1 MTIKVIYDKIMEML
15 NNLTIVDN
23 ESLKKQG
30 KQTKKKEN
38 ENFYNSC
45 SIIVKDGVNDKCVNI
60 KLFNNGKIT
69 MTGSKKESAGYNAC
83 CILLNELKKINQNI
97 FPFPLDVTEV
107 DACKLVAKDI
117 IKQFNNIDICVF
129 GTGMHDPKSEKKF
142 NLDKIREIMEVNYF
156 GTMNS
161 INSIY
166 DYFSEKKNGQI
177 SIISS
182 VAGYRGLPAAGAY
195 CASKSALTSFAE
207 SLNFDM
213 RMKNVRVSL
222 ISPGFIK
229 TPMTDQNDFPMPMIK
244 TPEFAA
250 DEIYKGLVIKKSFE
264 IHFPKAFT
272 YFLKFLQMLPSSLYF
287 KLVARGMKKI
297 DY

>member
-1 MTIKVIYDKIMEML
+1 MEDKKIIWITGASSGIGKALAIKFAE
-15 NNLTIVDN
+15 NGWIVAA
-23 ESLKKQG
+23 SARR
-30 KQTKKKEN
+30 EN
-38 ENFYNSC
+38 
-45 SIIVKDGVNDKCVNI
+45 
-60 KLFNNGKIT
+60 
-69 MTGSKKESAGYNAC
+69 
-83 CILLNELKKINQNI
+83 LLNELKQINQNI
-97 FPFPLDVTEV
+97 YPFPLDVTEIEN
-107 DACKLVAKDI
+107 CRTVAKKI
-117 IKQFNNIDICVF
+117 LEQFNNIDICVF
-129 GTGMHDPKSEKKF
+129 GTGMHDPKSEKTF
-142 NLDKIREIMEVNYF
+142 NLEKIREIMEVNYF

-166 DYFSEKKNGQI
+166 EYFSKKKSGQI

-195 CASKSALTSFAE
+195 CASKAALTSFTE

-213 RMKNVRVSL
+213 QKKNVRVSL

-244 TPEFAA
+244 SPKFAA
-250 DEIYKGLVIKKSFE
+250 NEIYKGLTAKKTFE

-272 YFLKFLQMLPSSLYF
+272 YFLKFLQILPSSMYF
-287 KLVARGMKKI
+287 KLITKGMKKI

>member
-1 MTIKVIYDKIMEML
+1 MEDKKIIWITGASSGIGKALAIKFAE
-15 NNLTIVDN
+15 NGWIVAA
-23 ESLKKQG
+23 SARR
-30 KQTKKKEN
+30 EN
-38 ENFYNSC
+38 
-45 SIIVKDGVNDKCVNI
+45 
-60 KLFNNGKIT
+60 
-69 MTGSKKESAGYNAC
+69 
-83 CILLNELKKINQNI
+83 LLNELKQINQNI
-97 FPFPLDVTEV
+97 YPFPLDVTEIEN
-107 DACKLVAKDI
+107 CKTVAKKI
-117 IKQFNNIDICVF
+117 LEQFENIDICVF
-129 GTGMHDPKSEKKF
+129 GTGMHDPKSEKTF
-142 NLDKIREIMEVNYF
+142 NLKKIREIMEVNYF

-166 DYFSEKKNGQI
+166 EYFSEKKSGQI

-195 CASKSALTSFAE
+195 CASKAALTSFAE

-213 RMKNVRVSL
+213 LKKNVRVSL

-244 TPEFAA
+244 SPEFAA
-250 DEIYKGLVIKKSFE
+250 NEIYKGLTIKKTFE

-272 YFLKFLQMLPSSLYF
+272 YFLKFLQILPSSIYF
-287 KLVARGMKKI
+287 KLVAKGMKKI

>member
-1 MTIKVIYDKIMEML
+1 MEEKKIIWITGASSGIGKALAVKFAE
-15 NNLTIVDN
+15 NGWIVAA
-23 ESLKKQG
+23 SARR
-30 KQTKKKEN
+30 EN
-38 ENFYNSC
+38 
-45 SIIVKDGVNDKCVNI
+45 
-60 KLFNNGKIT
+60 
-69 MTGSKKESAGYNAC
+69 
-83 CILLNELKKINQNI
+83 LLNDLKKINQNI
-97 FPFPLDVTEV
+97 YSFPLDVTEIEN
-107 DACKLVAKDI
+107 CKLVAKKILD
-117 IKQFNNIDICVF
+117 QFNNIDICVF
-129 GTGMHDPKSEKKF
+129 GTGMHDPKSEKRF

-166 DYFSEKKNGQI
+166 DYFSERKNGQI

-195 CASKSALTSFAE
+195 CASKAALTSFAE

-244 TPEFAA
+244 SPEFAA
-250 DEIYKGLVIKKSFE
+250 EQIYIGLTKRKTFE
-264 IHFPKAFT
+264 IHFPKVFT
-272 YFLKFLQMLPSSLYF
+272 YFLKFLSILPSSIYF
-287 KLVARGMKKI
+287 KIVEKGMKKI
-297 DY
+297 NY